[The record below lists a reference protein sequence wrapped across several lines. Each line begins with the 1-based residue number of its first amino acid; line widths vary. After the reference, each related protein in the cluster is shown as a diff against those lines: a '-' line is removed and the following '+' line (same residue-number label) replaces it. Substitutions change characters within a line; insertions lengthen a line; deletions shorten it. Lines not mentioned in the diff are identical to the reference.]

1 MKVIF
6 ENEKINIISENEL
19 IVENN
24 KVIVTGKKNKS
35 NIEIKTNSLTI
46 VLETSVDVNEEY
58 SNLHSL
64 NYTLILNDDIQVK
77 NVSLIKEKNTNINK
91 KVVINE
97 NDRYEQIV
105 IDLFDNDYQFDENI
119 DIDGVN
125 SYCYSK
131 VASMVSK
138 NKKKIRIAVNHLKIG
153 SSSKLDNYGVV
164 TSKGNLEFEI
174 IGNILKK
181 CKKSNVLQNNKII
194 LFDKDS
200 TGEIKPLLYI
210 DENDVVA
217 THAAAVGKVDDN
229 HIFYLMSRG
238 INEIE
243 AKKTIA
249 LGYLKP
255 VLEYINDEKIKNEIS
270 NLMEKEVF

>member
-1 MKVIF
+1 MKIIF
-6 ENEKINIISENEL
+6 ENGKINIISENEL
-19 IVENN
+19 QQEKDKIIVTEKKVLNNLEIENNTLNLVLDTSIDINEEYKNVLSLDYTLVLNDDVQIKNISLIEENN
-24 KVIVTGKKNKS
+24 KS
-35 NIEIKTNSLTI
+35 
-46 VLETSVDVNEEY
+46 
-58 SNLHSL
+58 
-64 NYTLILNDDIQVK
+64 
-77 NVSLIKEKNTNINK
+77 INK
-91 KVVINE
+91 KVIINE
-97 NDRYEQIV
+97 NNRYEQIV
-105 IDLFDNDYQFDENI
+105 IDLLNNDYQFNENI

-131 VASMVSK
+131 VASMVSN
-138 NKKKIRIAVNHLKIG
+138 NKKKIKIAVNHLKES

-174 IGNILKK
+174 IGNIMKK

-194 LFDKDS
+194 LFDKES
-200 TGEIKPLLYI
+200 VGEIKPLLYI

-255 VLEYINDEKIKNEIS
+255 VLEYINDEKIKKEIS
-270 NLMEKEVF
+270 DLMEKEVF